1 MSSCCSPDGSCHSGS
16 ATTRITT
23 DATRTVYAVTGM
35 TCGHCEAAVTKA
47 VSGVDGVLSVEVD
60 VKTGRVTVLA
70 EDNPDDALIARAVD
84 EAGYALT
91 GRAA

>member
-23 DATRTVYAVTGM
+23 DATTAVYTVTGM

-47 VSGVDGVLSVEVD
+47 VSGVDGVLSVEAD
-60 VKTGRVTVLA
+60 VKTGRVTVVA
-70 EDNPDDALIARAVD
+70 KDDPDDALIARAVD
-84 EAGYALT
+84 DAGYALS